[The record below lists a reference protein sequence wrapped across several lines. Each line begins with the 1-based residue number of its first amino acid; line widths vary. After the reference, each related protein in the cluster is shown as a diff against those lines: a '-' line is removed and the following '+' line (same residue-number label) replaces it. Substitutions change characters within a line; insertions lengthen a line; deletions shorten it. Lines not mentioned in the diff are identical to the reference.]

1 MSLTHMLN
9 YKDKLLLNKMKKEE
23 KLDKLNYNKKETQ
36 KVNKLKKLNL
46 KEKPQENG

>member
-1 MSLTHMLN
+1 MSLTHMPN

-36 KVNKLKKLNL
+36 KANKLKKLNP